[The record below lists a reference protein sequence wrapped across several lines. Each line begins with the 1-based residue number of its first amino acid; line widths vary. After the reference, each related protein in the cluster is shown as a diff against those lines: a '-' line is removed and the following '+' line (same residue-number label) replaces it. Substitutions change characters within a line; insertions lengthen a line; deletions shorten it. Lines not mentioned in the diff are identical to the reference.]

1 MAQSK
6 LSAHADKTGGP
17 AILGRPMLPW
27 QSDVML
33 AVNISQHLHNGE
45 AFALA
50 SLASETLVTNVAD
63 VSRAQL

>member
-1 MAQSK
+1 
-6 LSAHADKTGGP
+6 
-17 AILGRPMLPW
+17 MLPW

-63 VSRAQL
+63 LSRAQL